1 MSLTVIH
8 RALRKQ
14 LLQLTALP
22 VLATSWENVNFTP
35 VVGTPYQ
42 RTTFMPN
49 QPDNSTMGSAM
60 YLLTGRFQVDLFY
73 PSGGS
78 SVPAT
83 ERAELLQKLFMRG
96 TTMTEGGLSVVVTL
110 TPRIAQGGSGM
121 DTDRFHVPVIVNWQ
135 CFIAT

>member
-8 RALRKQ
+8 RALRKR

-35 VVGTPYQ
+35 VVGVPYQ

-49 QPDNSTMGSAM
+49 GPDNSTMGSAL
-60 YLLTGRFQVDLFY
+60 YLMTGRFQVDLFY
-73 PSGGS
+73 PTGES
-78 SVPAT
+78 SIPAT

-96 TTMTEGGLSVVVTL
+96 TTLAESGLSITVTL
-110 TPRIAQGGSGM
+110 TPRIAQGGSDG
-121 DTDRFHVPVIVNWQ
+121 DRFHIPVIVNWQ